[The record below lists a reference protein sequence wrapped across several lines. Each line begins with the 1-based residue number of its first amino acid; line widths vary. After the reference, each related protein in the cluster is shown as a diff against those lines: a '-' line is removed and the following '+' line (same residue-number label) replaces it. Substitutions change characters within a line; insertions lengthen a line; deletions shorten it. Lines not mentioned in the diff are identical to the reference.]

1 MTLFYRLFV
10 IISSII
16 TIILDMVTTQHIPN
30 NLVLLPFVFVLLF
43 VVFPSFSR
51 YIFNNL
57 GITIINF
64 TMLLRYV
71 VSPFLM
77 ALYGSDIQMG
87 STVSIDIQNKAVL
100 LMVYEMIAMFLIF
113 ALLHKYFY
121 SNNSKIRNVKSQSN
135 IFGWIFI
142 AFALLIIIN
151 QPSVLGNYSFIW
163 SASKLKTDTANENVT
178 LFAFLIQLAQ
188 IVFTVSILNI
198 IHKYYEKKN
207 SIIYLFLSF
216 IVIVASASFITGTSR
231 SSIIIPLVTGL
242 FALLVLYN
250 KYRKLIIGSSLILSL
265 LVISVSTLL
274 KQQTNV
280 TIGSRSLYHSAGPL
294 ENFNT
299 DIQLYFS
306 GLINVGHSIET
317 SSVIRPFDFNLIMSD
332 LTHSVVFINNFF
344 HQSQSALIAFN
355 DMFYKTTGV
364 ADQIV
369 PILGQGYLYFGTI
382 LAPIFSVIG
391 LIVVMF
397 LDKMVFRTKSVFTL
411 YILSYFCLKFS
422 MLFMSNATILT
433 SFFTNFILILL
444 LIAYLNSKISYKKE

>member
-10 IISSII
+10 IILSII
-16 TIILDMVTTQHIPN
+16 TILLDMVSTKHIPN
-30 NLVLLPFVFVLLF
+30 NLVLLPFGFVFLF

-51 YIFNNL
+51 YMFNNL

-64 TMLLRYV
+64 TMFLRYV
-71 VSPFLM
+71 ISPLLM

-87 STVSIDIQNKAVL
+87 STVAIIIQSKAVE
-100 LMVYEMIAMFLIF
+100 LMIYEMVAMFLIF

-121 SNNSKIRNVKSQSN
+121 SKNSKIRNVKSQTN

-142 AFALLIIIN
+142 SIALLIIIV
-151 QPSVLGNYSFIW
+151 QPSVLENYSFIW
-163 SASKLKTDTANENVT
+163 SASKLKTDSANEDVT
-178 LFAFLIQLAQ
+178 LFALLIQLAQ

-198 IHKYYEKKN
+198 IYKFYEKNN
-207 SIIYLFLSF
+207 SIIYLFVSF

-242 FALLVLYN
+242 FTLLVLYN

-265 LVISVSTLL
+265 LVISVSTIL

-280 TIGSRSLYHSAGPL
+280 TIGSKSLYHSAGPL

-306 GLINVGHSIET
+306 GLINVGHAIET
-317 SSVIRPFDFNLIMSD
+317 SSIIKPFDFNLIMSD
-332 LTHSVVFINNFF
+332 LTHSIVFINKFF
-344 HQSQSALIAFN
+344 HQSQSALTAFN

-364 ADQIV
+364 ADQII
-369 PILGQGYLYFGTI
+369 PILGQGFVYFGTV
-382 LAPIFSVIG
+382 LAPILSVFG
-391 LIVVMF
+391 LIIVMF
-397 LDKMVFRTKSVFTL
+397 LDKMVYLTKSVFTL
-411 YILSYFCLKFS
+411 YILSYFCMKFS
-422 MLFMSNATILT
+422 MLFMSNATILS

-444 LIAYLNSKISYKKE
+444 LIAYLNSKVSYKKE

>member
-1 MTLFYRLFV
+1 
-10 IISSII
+10 
-16 TIILDMVTTQHIPN
+16 
-30 NLVLLPFVFVLLF
+30 
-43 VVFPSFSR
+43 
-51 YIFNNL
+51 
-57 GITIINF
+57 
-64 TMLLRYV
+64 
-71 VSPFLM
+71 M

-87 STVSIDIQNKAVL
+87 STVSIDIQSKAVL

-142 AFALLIIIN
+142 AFALLIIIS

-178 LFAFLIQLAQ
+178 LFALLIQLAQ

-444 LIAYLNSKISYKKE
+444 LIAYLNSKISYKRSNL

>member
-1 MTLFYRLFV
+1 
-10 IISSII
+10 
-16 TIILDMVTTQHIPN
+16 
-30 NLVLLPFVFVLLF
+30 
-43 VVFPSFSR
+43 
-51 YIFNNL
+51 
-57 GITIINF
+57 
-64 TMLLRYV
+64 
-71 VSPFLM
+71 M

-87 STVSIDIQNKAVL
+87 STVSIDIQSKAVL

-163 SASKLKTDTANENVT
+163 SSSKLKTDTANENVT
-178 LFAFLIQLAQ
+178 LFALLIQLAQ

>member
-1 MTLFYRLFV
+1 M
-10 IISSII
+10 
-16 TIILDMVTTQHIPN
+16 
-30 NLVLLPFVFVLLF
+30 
-43 VVFPSFSR
+43 
-51 YIFNNL
+51 
-57 GITIINF
+57 
-64 TMLLRYV
+64 
-71 VSPFLM
+71 
-77 ALYGSDIQMG
+77 
-87 STVSIDIQNKAVL
+87 
-100 LMVYEMIAMFLIF
+100 
-113 ALLHKYFY
+113 
-121 SNNSKIRNVKSQSN
+121 
-135 IFGWIFI
+135 
-142 AFALLIIIN
+142 LIIIS

-178 LFAFLIQLAQ
+178 LFALLIQLAQ

-332 LTHSVVFINNFF
+332 LTHSVVFINNFSIKVKV
-344 HQSQSALIAFN
+344 H
-355 DMFYKTTGV
+355 
-364 ADQIV
+364 
-369 PILGQGYLYFGTI
+369 
-382 LAPIFSVIG
+382 
-391 LIVVMF
+391 
-397 LDKMVFRTKSVFTL
+397 
-411 YILSYFCLKFS
+411 
-422 MLFMSNATILT
+422 
-433 SFFTNFILILL
+433 
-444 LIAYLNSKISYKKE
+444 

>member
-10 IISSII
+10 IVLSII
-16 TIILDMVTTQHIPN
+16 AILLDMISTKQIPN
-30 NLVLLPFVFVLLF
+30 NLILIPFGFVFLF
-43 VVFPSFSR
+43 LIFPSFSK
-51 YIFNNL
+51 YMFNNI

-71 VSPFLM
+71 ISPLLM

-87 STVSIDIQNKAVL
+87 STVNISIQSKAVL
-100 LMVYEMIAMFLIF
+100 LMLYEMTAMFIIF

-121 SNNSKIRNVKSQSN
+121 SNDIKIRNVKSQSN
-135 IFGWIFI
+135 IFGWIFMVI
-142 AFALLIIIN
+142 SLLIIIK

-163 SASKLKTDTANENVT
+163 SASKLKTDTSSEDVT
-178 LFAFLIQLAQ
+178 LFALLIQLAQ

-198 IHKYYEKKN
+198 IHRFYEKKN
-207 SIIYLFLSF
+207 SIFYLFLSF
-216 IVIVASASFITGTSR
+216 IVIFASASFITGTSR

-242 FALLVLYN
+242 FTLLVLYK
-250 KYRKLIIGSSLILSL
+250 KYRKLIIGSSVVLCL
-265 LVISVSTLL
+265 LVIAVSTLL

-280 TIGSRSLYHSAGPL
+280 TIGTHSLYHSAGPL

-317 SSVIRPFDFNLIMSD
+317 SNIIKPFDFSLIMSD

-355 DMFYKTTGV
+355 DMFYKQTGV
-364 ADQIV
+364 ADQIL
-369 PILGQGYLYFGTI
+369 PNIGQGFVYFGTV
-382 LAPIFSVIG
+382 LAPVFSVIG
-391 LIVVMF
+391 MIIVMF
-397 LDKMVFRTKSVFTL
+397 LDKMIYRSNSVFTL

-422 MLFMSNATILT
+422 MLFMSNATILI

-444 LIAYLNSKISYKKE
+444 LIAYLNSKVSYKKE

>member
-1 MTLFYRLFV
+1 
-10 IISSII
+10 
-16 TIILDMVTTQHIPN
+16 
-30 NLVLLPFVFVLLF
+30 
-43 VVFPSFSR
+43 
-51 YIFNNL
+51 
-57 GITIINF
+57 
-64 TMLLRYV
+64 
-71 VSPFLM
+71 M

-87 STVSIDIQNKAVL
+87 STVSIDIQSKAVL

-142 AFALLIIIN
+142 AFALLIIIS

-178 LFAFLIQLAQ
+178 LFALLIQLAQ

>member
-16 TIILDMVTTQHIPN
+16 TIILDMVTTQHIQN

-87 STVSIDIQNKAVL
+87 STVSIDIQSKAVL

-142 AFALLIIIN
+142 AFALLIIIS

-178 LFAFLIQLAQ
+178 LFALLIQLAQ

-294 ENFNT
+294 ENLTLIFNY
-299 DIQLYFS
+299 IF
-306 GLINVGHSIET
+306 
-317 SSVIRPFDFNLIMSD
+317 
-332 LTHSVVFINNFF
+332 
-344 HQSQSALIAFN
+344 
-355 DMFYKTTGV
+355 
-364 ADQIV
+364 
-369 PILGQGYLYFGTI
+369 
-382 LAPIFSVIG
+382 LA
-391 LIVVMF
+391 
-397 LDKMVFRTKSVFTL
+397 
-411 YILSYFCLKFS
+411 
-422 MLFMSNATILT
+422 
-433 SFFTNFILILL
+433 
-444 LIAYLNSKISYKKE
+444 

>member
-1 MTLFYRLFV
+1 
-10 IISSII
+10 
-16 TIILDMVTTQHIPN
+16 
-30 NLVLLPFVFVLLF
+30 
-43 VVFPSFSR
+43 
-51 YIFNNL
+51 
-57 GITIINF
+57 
-64 TMLLRYV
+64 
-71 VSPFLM
+71 M

-87 STVSIDIQNKAVL
+87 STVSIDIQSKAVL

-142 AFALLIIIN
+142 AFALLIIIS

-178 LFAFLIQLAQ
+178 LFALLIQLAQ

-317 SSVIRPFDFNLIMSD
+317 SSVIRPFDF
-332 LTHSVVFINNFF
+332 
-344 HQSQSALIAFN
+344 
-355 DMFYKTTGV
+355 
-364 ADQIV
+364 
-369 PILGQGYLYFGTI
+369 
-382 LAPIFSVIG
+382 
-391 LIVVMF
+391 
-397 LDKMVFRTKSVFTL
+397 
-411 YILSYFCLKFS
+411 
-422 MLFMSNATILT
+422 
-433 SFFTNFILILL
+433 
-444 LIAYLNSKISYKKE
+444 